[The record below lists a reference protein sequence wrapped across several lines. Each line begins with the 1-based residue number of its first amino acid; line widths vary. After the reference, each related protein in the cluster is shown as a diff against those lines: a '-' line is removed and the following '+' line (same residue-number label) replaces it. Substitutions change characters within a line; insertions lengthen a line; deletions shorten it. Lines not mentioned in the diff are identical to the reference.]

1 MTDKTRRTAN
11 LVSSS
16 NLYVDSSAD
25 KIGIGTTNPTSKLHI
40 VGDTIISGVITATS
54 LSLDGQ
60 TVSSVGVGIATAG
73 GTVGTGVTL
82 VDLRGAGISTVTVVS
97 GIATINITGG
107 GGEGT
112 AGVSSTGILTCRGIA
127 NADEITSSITFEDFY
142 GTGTNYAMIG
152 PITVTGSDTTVT
164 VGVGVSYVII

>member
-40 VGDTIISGVITATS
+40 VGDARVTGVLTATS
-54 LSLDGQ
+54 LSLGGQ

-82 VDLRGAGISTVTVVS
+82 VDLRGAGISTVTVAS

-107 GGEGT
+107 GGGGGT
-112 AGVSSTGILTCRGIA
+112 GVSSTGILTCRGIA
-127 NADEITSSITFEDFY
+127 NSALIMQSLTLDNYY
-142 GTGTNYAMIG
+142 GQGTNYVMIG
-152 PITVTGSDTTVT
+152 PLEVSVGATVT
-164 VGVGVSYVII
+164 VGSGVSYVVI